1 MKILFDNLL
10 PLANFSALGASV
22 NYPLTNLSHP
32 FLKKKFQQ
40 TVDGSSGMPD
50 ASALTLT
57 WAVDHTIDAIVCGY
71 SNAKLFTLKLYD
83 SGSTLLY
90 TKTFTDAEMGATF
103 TAVPAVRSAK
113 LLLDTNIGSNPM
125 TVYLGGLGIGLA
137 TACPDP
143 LYDWKPEYVD
153 NSFGVA
159 SLDGQTQGQYIDP
172 LRDSGFKF
180 TTPYKTVL
188 DAIQAGVNN
197 LGKFGKVFVIPFTGA
212 MASVKP
218 IYCTIPDGVE
228 SVGRDGLNYT
238 FGLTFLEA
246 R

>member
-10 PLANFSALGASV
+10 PLANLSALGVSV
-22 NYPLTNLSHP
+22 NYPLANLNHP

-57 WAVDHTIDAIVCGY
+57 WAADHTVDTIVAGY

-83 SGSTLLY
+83 SGNTLLY
-90 TKTFTDAEMGATF
+90 TKTFTDVEMGATF
-103 TAVPAVRSAK
+103 TAVPGVRSAK
-113 LLLDTNIGSNPM
+113 LLLDTDIGSNPM
-125 TVYLGGLGIGLA
+125 TVYLGGLGIGVA
-137 TACPDP
+137 MACPDP
-143 LYDWKPEYVD
+143 LYDWTPGYVD
-153 NSFGVA
+153 NSFGVS

-172 LRDSGFKF
+172 LRSHGFRF

-188 DAIQAGVNN
+188 DAIQSGVNT
-197 LGKFGKVFVIPFTGA
+197 LGKYGTVFVIPFTGA
-212 MASVKP
+212 MASVPP

-228 SVGRDGLNYT
+228 SVGRDNLNYV